1 MSWNTMLSRVA
12 GMFSSR
18 LKRDS
23 DLREEIRAH
32 IELETEENVQQGM
45 DPVKARQAALLKFG
59 NPQLTAEDVR
69 AMWTLPRFE
78 SVLADLRYGGRM
90 LRKSPGFAAVAILTL
105 ALGIGATT
113 AIFSVAYSIL
123 IKPLPYPNPQELVLV
138 HQFDEKNDTGVWRA
152 TALDFLDR
160 RERAHSFTGMASY
173 SGTGL
178 VLTGSGPAEMVLG
191 QKVSSEMFRVLDVK
205 PMLGRDFRREEEQ
218 KGQERVIILSYG
230 LWQSKFGGREDVLG
244 KVITVNGEPVTVVGV
259 MPRDFMFPAK
269 QYQAW
274 MPMAFYGK
282 VDPQWINRSAHFLR
296 VLARMKPGLT
306 ISQADREMKQ
316 ISRELGQ
323 QYPST
328 SANESSR
335 VQSLSERVI
344 GNVRGSLVLL
354 VIAAACLLL
363 IACSNIANLLL
374 ARGTAREREIA
385 VRQALG
391 AANGRIFR
399 QLLTENLLLTLLG
412 GSLGWSIA
420 YLLVVLVRHH
430 GPADLPRLDEIGL
443 DSAEL
448 LFNSVIALTTGVL
461 FSLVP
466 LSSLKRKETA
476 DALKSG
482 SATVSGGRALQRL
495 RSSLVVSQIAISGL
509 LLIVAGLTVRSLMHL
524 SAVDPGFN
532 PVGAVSFSL
541 VMTEQEFPQSARMR
555 TFTRDVLEQLRG
567 MQGLERVGF
576 TTSLPFNLNSWS
588 NPVSVDGSALSPII
602 GIRPIS
608 PQYLEAMQTPLRSGR
623 HFTESDNET
632 SEPVA
637 LISESAARKLF
648 AGVDPVGRHVKLGQ
662 TDSEEAWRRIVGV
675 VADIRENSLNEAPEP
690 LLYLPYY
697 QLGDQV
703 TAMFGRGV
711 YLVVRS
717 GASPSDVISYARA
730 RIDRLDSNV
739 PIHDVELMSELVS
752 ASMAQPR
759 FRSLLFASFGALALI
774 LASIGLYGV
783 LSYLVAQRT
792 REFGIRIAL
801 GARPSNLLQLIFSH
815 GGRLI
820 GIGLGLAALAAI
832 LVHETVQT
840 ILFGM
845 SSLDA
850 STFAVVIVTICAIA
864 GLATLVPARR
874 AMRADPLSAI
884 RYE

>member
-335 VQSLSERVI
+335 VQSLSERVT